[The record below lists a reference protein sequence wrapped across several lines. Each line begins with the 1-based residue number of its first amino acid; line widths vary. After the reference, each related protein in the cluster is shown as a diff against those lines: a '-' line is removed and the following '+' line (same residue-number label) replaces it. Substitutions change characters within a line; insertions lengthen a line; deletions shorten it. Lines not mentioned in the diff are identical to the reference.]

1 MSFPSNHLDNQPVME
16 IIVVIIVMMIMVEA
30 LTSFLFFFHYYLI
43 SSSRTNSKYKV
54 LHSSVVTFVTADILI
69 CQSRK
74 KDRCYN
80 KNNNINYG
88 SVLFVSQ

>member
-30 LTSFLFFFHYYLI
+30 LTSFLLFYYYLI